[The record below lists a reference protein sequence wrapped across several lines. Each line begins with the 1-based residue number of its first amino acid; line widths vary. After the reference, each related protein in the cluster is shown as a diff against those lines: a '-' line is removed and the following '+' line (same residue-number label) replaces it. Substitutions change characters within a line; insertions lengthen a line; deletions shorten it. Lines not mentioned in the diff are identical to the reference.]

1 MLPQPLICVA
11 DVEQTSAWFQRTLG
25 FVSAHGGPEY
35 EQLHSEG
42 SLALQLHRWEAHG
55 HPHLGNAAIKP
66 YGNGVVLWF
75 MSEHVESLYERAL
88 KAGGEFLESLHINPL
103 ANHLEFWLREPNG
116 YVVVVAGTYGQLGSL
131 GQSVDSDV

>member
-11 DVEQTSAWFQRTLG
+11 DVQQSSVWFQRTLG

-35 EQLHSEG
+35 EQLVSG
-42 SLALQLHRWEAHG
+42 GVLVLQLHKWDAHE
-55 HPHLGNAAIKP
+55 HPNLGSPGTRP

-75 MSEHVESLYERAL
+75 MSEQVEEDYERAVQ
-88 KAGGEFLESLHINPL
+88 AGAEVLEAIKVNPL

-116 YVVVVAGTYGQLGSL
+116 YVVVVAGPYGQLGAFAKNAA
-131 GQSVDSDV
+131 